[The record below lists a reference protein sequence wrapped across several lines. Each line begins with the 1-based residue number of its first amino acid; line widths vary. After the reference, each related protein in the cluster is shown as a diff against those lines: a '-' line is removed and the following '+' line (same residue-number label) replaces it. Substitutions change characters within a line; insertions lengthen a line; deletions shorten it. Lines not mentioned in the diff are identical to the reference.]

1 MQDSGFSLIPQV
13 PSAIDEPLFK
23 PIIQETH
30 MGGFKEYDQYDGIG
44 LAQLVKK
51 KEVSP
56 AEICEEAITRIE
68 RVNPALNAVITPM
81 YDLARKAV
89 QDTLPDGPFCGV
101 PFLLKDLLGDF
112 AGVPQ
117 TMGSKACKNYIPSRD
132 SELVKRYKQAGLVIL
147 GKTNTP
153 EFGLK
158 GITEPELHGP
168 TRNPWNTDHTPG
180 GSSGGSAA
188 AVASGMV
195 PMASASDGAG
205 SIRIPAACCGLFGLK
220 VTRGRT
226 PNGPIHGRTWQG
238 AVVEHV
244 ISRSVRDSA
253 AILDATQGADAGAP
267 YIIPPPQRP
276 YMKEIEQSPR
286 PLRIAFD
293 TQSPIN
299 TTVHPE
305 CIQAVE
311 HTVALLQE
319 LGHRVEEVHPDLDR
333 LALAKSLIVLYAGEV
348 AAIIDDLV
356 PILGRKTKQS
366 DVESITWTLG
376 LLGRIYSAGQIVKA
390 KRGWE
395 LAARIMGQFHETY
408 DLYLTPTLAYP
419 PIKISEL
426 DPRPIE
432 LALLKVINALG
443 LGRVLLATGVIDKM
457 AVENLSKTPFTP
469 LANFT
474 GQPAMSVPLHWTS
487 DGLPCGVH
495 FMGRYG
501 DEATLL
507 QLAAQLENAQPW
519 FDKRPAVFA

>member
-1 MQDSGFSLIPQV
+1 L
-13 PSAIDEPLFK
+13 
-23 PIIQETH
+23 QETN
-30 MGGFKEYDQYDGIG
+30 MGGFKEYDQYDGLG

-51 KEVSP
+51 KEVSA

-81 YDLARKAV
+81 YDLARKAIRES
-89 QDTLPDGPFCGV
+89 LPDGPFTGV

-117 TMGSKACKNYIPSRD
+117 TMGSKACKNYIPAQD

-153 EFGLK
+153 EFGLL

-195 PMASASDGAG
+195 PLASANDGAG
-205 SIRIPAACCGLFGLK
+205 SIRIPASCCGLFGLK

-267 YIIPPPQRP
+267 YIIPPPRQP
-276 YMKEIEQSPR
+276 YLKEIEQR
-286 PLRIAFD
+286 CGPLRIAFN
-293 TQSPIN
+293 THSPID
-299 TTVHPE
+299 TAVHPE
-305 CIQAVE
+305 CVRAVE
-311 HTVALLQE
+311 HAVGLLEE
-319 LGHRVEEVHPDLDR
+319 LGHEAEEACPVVDGR
-333 LALAKSLIVLYAGEV
+333 ALAKTLLILYSAEI
-348 AAIIDDLV
+348 AALIDDLKPV
-356 PILGRKTKQS
+356 LGRKAKAA
-366 DVESITWTLG
+366 DVEPITWTLA
-376 LLGRIYSAGQIVKA
+376 LLGRTHSAAQIVKA
-390 KRGWE
+390 KREWE
-395 LAARIMGQFHETY
+395 LAGRIMGRFHEKY

-419 PIKISEL
+419 PVKIGELAPTPLKLIFIKI
-426 DPRPIE
+426 
-432 LALLKVINALG
+432 INVLG
-443 LGRVLLATGVIDKM
+443 AGRLLLASGITDKL
-457 AVENLSKTPFTP
+457 AVESLSKTPFTQ

-474 GQPAMSVPLHWTS
+474 GQPAMSVPLYWTA
-487 DGLPCGVH
+487 DQLPCGVH
-495 FMGRYG
+495 FMARYG

-507 QLAAQLENAQPW
+507 RLAAQLEKAQPW
-519 FDKRPAVFA
+519 FDKHPPVFA

>member
-1 MQDSGFSLIPQV
+1 
-13 PSAIDEPLFK
+13 
-23 PIIQETH
+23 
-30 MGGFKEYDQYDGIG
+30 MGGFKEYAQYDGMG

-51 KEVSP
+51 REVSP

-89 QDTLPDGPFCGV
+89 QNNLPDGPFAGV

-117 TMGSKACKNYIPSRD
+117 TMGSKALKNYIPTRD
-132 SELVKRYKQAGLVIL
+132 SELVTRYKKAGLVIL

-153 EFGLK
+153 EFGLL

-188 AVASGMV
+188 AVAGGMV
-195 PMASASDGAG
+195 PMASANDGAG

-253 AILDATQGADAGAP
+253 AILDETQGPDIGAP
-267 YIIPPPQRP
+267 YVLPDPHRPYLDEIQQRP
-276 YMKEIEQSPR
+276 G
-286 PLRIAFD
+286 PLRIAFN
-293 TQSPIN
+293 TQSPID
-299 TTVHPE
+299 TAVHPE

-311 HTVALLQE
+311 HTANLLEE
-319 LGHRVEEVHPDLDR
+319 LGHEVEEAQPDVDGQ
-333 LALAKSLIVLYAGEV
+333 ALAKGLIVLYSGEV
-348 AAIIDDLV
+348 ASIIDDLV
-356 PILGRKTKQS
+356 PLLGRKAKPS

-376 LLGRIYSAGQIVKA
+376 LLGRTYSAGHIVKA
-390 KRGWE
+390 KREWE
-395 LAARIMGQFHETY
+395 RAARIMGRFHETY
-408 DLYLTPTLAYP
+408 DIYITPTLAYP
-419 PIKISEL
+419 PVKIGEL
-426 DPRPIE
+426 ALKPIE
-432 LALLKVINALG
+432 LALLKVVNTLR
-443 LGRVLLATGVIDKM
+443 LGRLLKASGITDKL
-457 AVENLSKTPFTP
+457 AVESLSKTPFTP

-507 QLAAQLENAQPW
+507 RLAAQLETAQPW
-519 FDKRPAVFA
+519 FDKRPQVFA

>member
-1 MQDSGFSLIPQV
+1 LIHQI

-23 PIIQETH
+23 SILQETN
-30 MGGFKEYDQYDGIG
+30 MGGFKEYAQYDGMG

-51 KEVSP
+51 REVSP

-89 QDTLPDGPFCGV
+89 QNNLPDGPFAGV

-117 TMGSKACKNYIPSRD
+117 TMGSKALKNYIPTRD
-132 SELVKRYKQAGLVIL
+132 SELVTRYKKAGLVIL

-153 EFGLK
+153 EFGLL

-195 PMASASDGAG
+195 PLASANDGGG

-226 PNGPIHGRTWQG
+226 PSGPAHGKTWQG
-238 AVVEHV
+238 AVVEHA

-253 AILDATQGADAGAP
+253 AILDATQGADVGAP
-267 YIIPPPQRP
+267 YVISPPLQP
-276 YMKEIEQSPR
+276 YLKEIEQSPGH
-286 PLRIAFD
+286 LKIAFN
-293 TQSPIN
+293 TQSPLG
-299 TTVHPE
+299 TAVHPE

-311 HTVALLQE
+311 HTVRLLEE
-319 LGHRVEEVHPDLDR
+319 LGHEVEEAHPDMNGQ
-333 LALAKSLIVLYAGEV
+333 ALAKSFFTLYFGEV
-348 AAIIDDLV
+348 AANTDALNS
-356 PILGRKTKQS
+356 ILGRKVKQT
-366 DVESITWTLG
+366 DVETLTWTLG
-376 LLGRIYSAGQIVKA
+376 LLGRTYSAGHFVKA
-390 KRGWE
+390 MHEWE
-395 LAARIMGQFHETY
+395 LAARIMGRFHETY
-408 DLYLTPTLAYP
+408 DIYLTPTLAYP
-419 PIKISEL
+419 PVKIGEL
-426 DPRPIE
+426 ALKPIE
-432 LALLKVINALG
+432 LALLKVVNTLR
-443 LGRVLLATGVIDKM
+443 LGRLLKASGITDKL
-457 AVENLSKTPFTP
+457 AVESLSKTPFTP

-507 QLAAQLENAQPW
+507 RLAAQLETAQPW
-519 FDKRPAVFA
+519 FDKRPQVFA

>member
-1 MQDSGFSLIPQV
+1 
-13 PSAIDEPLFK
+13 
-23 PIIQETH
+23 
-30 MGGFKEYDQYDGIG
+30 MGDFKEYDQYDGLE
-44 LAQLVKK
+44 LAELVKK
-51 KEVSP
+51 KEVSA
-56 AEICEEAITRIE
+56 AEICEEAIRRIE

-81 YDLARKAV
+81 YDQARQAV
-89 QDTLPDGPFCGV
+89 QATLPDGPFTGV

-117 TMGSKACKNYIPSRD
+117 TMGSRACKNYVPDRD

-153 EFGLK
+153 EFGLLPY
-158 GITEPELHGP
+158 TEPELHGP
-168 TRNPWNTDHTPG
+168 TRNPWNPDHTPG

-195 PMASASDGAG
+195 PLASANDGAG
-205 SIRIPAACCGLFGLK
+205 SIRIPASCCGLFGLK

-253 AILDATQGADAGAP
+253 AILDATQGTDLGAP
-267 YIIPPPQRP
+267 YVIAPAQKAYIKEIKQRP
-276 YMKEIEQSPR
+276 DR
-286 PLRIAFD
+286 LRIAFN
-293 TQSPIN
+293 TRSPID
-299 TTVHPE
+299 TSVHPE

-311 HTVALLQE
+311 QTAGLLEE
-319 LGHRVEEVHPDLDR
+319 LGHQVEEARPDIDGQ
-333 LALAKSLIVLYAGEV
+333 ALAKGLVILYAGEI
-348 AAIIDDLV
+348 AALMDDLK
-356 PILGRKTKQS
+356 PILGRKVKQS
-366 DVESITWTLG
+366 DVETLTWIVVV
-376 LLGRIYSAGQIVKA
+376 LGRTFTAGHFVKA
-390 KRGWE
+390 KREWE
-395 LAARIMGQFHETY
+395 LAARIMGRFHEAY

-419 PIKISEL
+419 PIKIGEL
-426 DPRPIE
+426 APKPIE
-432 LALLKVINALG
+432 MALLKVINTLG
-443 LGRVLLATGVIDKM
+443 LGRLLIASGVVDKL

-474 GQPAMSVPLHWTS
+474 GQPAMSVPLYWTP
-487 DGLPCGVH
+487 DNLPCGLQ

-507 QLAAQLENAQPW
+507 RLAAQLEEAQPW
-519 FDKRPAVFA
+519 FDKRPPIFASVFGKSQGIKQDIIDNN

>member
-1 MQDSGFSLIPQV
+1 LIDKNQKIV
-13 PSAIDEPLFK
+13 S
-23 PIIQETH
+23 QEEN
-30 MGGFKEYDQYDGIG
+30 MGGFVEYDQYDGLG
-44 LAQLVKK
+44 LAALVKK
-51 KEVSP
+51 KEVSA

-89 QDTLPDGPFCGV
+89 GQSLPDGPFTGV

-112 AGVPQ
+112 AGVRQ
-117 TMGSKACKNYIPSRD
+117 TMGSKACKNYIPAQD
-132 SELVKRYKQAGLVIL
+132 SELVNRYKQAGLVIL

-195 PMASASDGAG
+195 PLASANDGAG
-205 SIRIPAACCGLFGLK
+205 SIRIPASCCGLFGLK

-226 PNGPIHGRTWQG
+226 PNGPIHSRTLQG

-253 AILDATQGADAGAP
+253 AVLDATQGTDTGAP
-267 YIIPPPQRP
+267 YVIPPPEKP
-276 YMKEIEQSPR
+276 YMQEIEQNPGC
-286 PLRIAFD
+286 LKIAFYA
-293 TQSPIN
+293 QSPIN

-311 HTVALLQE
+311 HTVSLLEE
-319 LGHRVEEVHPDLDR
+319 LGHTVEEAHPEIDGQ
-333 LALAKSLIVLYAGEV
+333 ALAKSLVIFYSGEV
-348 AAIIDDLV
+348 AAIIEDLDLL
-356 PILGRKTKQS
+356 LGRKTKQS

-376 LLGRIYSAGQIVKA
+376 LLGRTYSAGNFVKA
-390 KRGWE
+390 KREWE
-395 LAARIMGQFHETY
+395 RAGRIMGRFHEAY

-419 PIKISEL
+419 PVKIGEL
-426 DPRPIE
+426 DPNPIE
-432 LALLKVINALG
+432 RILLKVINALG
-443 LGRVLLATGVIDKM
+443 LGRLLLASGMIGKL

-474 GQPAMSVPLHWTS
+474 GQPAMSVPLYWTA
-487 DGLPCGVH
+487 DQLPCGVH

-501 DEATLL
+501 DEASLL
-507 QLAAQLENAQPW
+507 RLAAQLEKAQPW
-519 FDKRPAVFA
+519 FDKRPPVVA